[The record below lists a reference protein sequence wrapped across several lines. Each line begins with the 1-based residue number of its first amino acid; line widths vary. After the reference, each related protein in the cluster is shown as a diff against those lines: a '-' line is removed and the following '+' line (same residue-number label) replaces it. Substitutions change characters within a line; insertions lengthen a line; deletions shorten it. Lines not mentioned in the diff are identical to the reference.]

1 MVNVAEAARE
11 IAKLGMLK
19 YFPADKEARA
29 AIVEMA
35 CGMAS
40 DNAQITWLVKRALAL
55 YNEWPGPNEL
65 RAAFC
70 SKFRPRDGITA
81 YSRIYADGIPSEKQG
96 FAAALPSPDRKA
108 LPAGAAS
115 ADPELSA
122 KAKASVKRLPSAPLS
137 RSGFARTI
145 AEVVTAPQDRK
156 ELPGPTEQVITRED
170 CERAAEENR
179 KRATGAAQVE
189 K

>member
-1 MVNVAEAARE
+1 MVNVAEAAKE

-29 AIVEMA
+29 AIVQMVCEMA
-35 CGMAS
+35 AN
-40 DNAQITWLVKRALAL
+40 NAQVAWLVKRALAL

-115 ADPELSA
+115 ADPELA
-122 KAKASVKRLPSAPLS
+122 AEVKASVKRLQNAPLS

-156 ELPGPTEQVITRED
+156 ALPGPTEQVITRED
-170 CERAAEENR
+170 CERAVEANHAA
-179 KRATGAAQVE
+179 KRAEAE
-189 K
+189 KA